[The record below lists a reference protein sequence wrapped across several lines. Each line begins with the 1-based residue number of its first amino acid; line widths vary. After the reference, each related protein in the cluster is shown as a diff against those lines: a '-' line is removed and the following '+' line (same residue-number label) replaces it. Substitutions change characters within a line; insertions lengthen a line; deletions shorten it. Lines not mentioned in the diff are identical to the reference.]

1 MYRDFFRLDRMP
13 FDNTPD
19 PRFFFATPEHEEAL
33 AALRYGV
40 LQRRG
45 ITIITGGPG
54 CGKTLLGRVLVT
66 ALQDQIDAAFV
77 TTGHDSGHELIA
89 AVCRAF
95 EVRHAPSDTT
105 GELIDHLHTVL
116 GERLADGRI
125 PTVFVDDGQNLSS
138 DTLEHLRLLGN
149 LETDTGKLLQVVLM
163 GQPELAARLRTP
175 GLEPVRQRV
184 FCSRRIAPFTLAET
198 RAYMP
203 YRLTLAGAAEDTAL
217 FTDGA
222 VELIHERSGGV
233 PRWINQ
239 IADNGLLV
247 AFGVSR
253 STVDRE
259 LVLEAIDHMMSVQ
272 LLPRCGPEAE
282 ARGPGPAVMAVDRT
296 AACEQSHERI
306 SAIANETDRAAARI
320 DSTLRAARD
329 QADDTARVLDS
340 RSGQAVDLL
349 QQLRVG
355 QELLRSQLVE
365 SEALL
370 SRLQAQVHAASAATA
385 HAAGLGHQLA
395 TAEQSSATLR
405 ARVDEGTALAGHLR
419 EDLAAVRAAQAEAH
433 QAEAAARA
441 GAEDA
446 RSARTELDAAVRRA
460 GTQAADTLEQSEQRL
475 AALVSEAGRT
485 GALVPQL
492 REGAAACAE
501 QLAEGKRVRGQLH
514 DECLQAAQA
523 ADAIRQAGVD
533 ARQQTETLQAR
544 LNESAG
550 LADRLDKGLRALR
563 AVIEEAQHA
572 AATTHAGA
580 HEAQTAGVELEQK
593 VQRLGQTGQSVVAEL
608 TAKSNVAI
616 EWLDRLQTCTEVLEP
631 TVVQAQHLTQDLRVQ
646 GDKLRAAAEHAQAMG
661 THLERLQ
668 IGAEAA
674 LGQTLQRVEHLLQ
687 RAAEVEHTVAST
699 TERSR
704 THAATLAAT
713 AQAWHAQLNGLLR
726 DLKDQVQQVQEA
738 SHQAMYAPLRA
749 AGAAGDIAA
758 VRELLHQSLHGSRA
772 EKNPA

>member
-1 MYRDFFRLDRMP
+1 VYRDFFRLDRMP

-105 GELIDHLHTVL
+105 GELIDHLHAVL
-116 GERLADGRI
+116 SERLADGRI
-125 PTVFVDDGQNLSS
+125 PTVFVDDGQNLSG

-203 YRLTLAGAAEDTAL
+203 HRLALAGVPEDTAL

-282 ARGPGPAVMAVDRT
+282 ARGPGPVATAGEHTAVCDP
-296 AACEQSHERI
+296 SHERLRAI
-306 SAIANETDRAAARI
+306 SNETDRAAARI
-320 DSTLRAARD
+320 DSALRAARD

-349 QQLRVG
+349 QQLRAG
-355 QELLRSQLVE
+355 QDLLRSQLVE

-370 SRLQAQVHAASAATA
+370 SRLQAQMHAASAATA
-385 HAAGLGHQLA
+385 QAAGLGHQLA

-419 EDLAAVRAAQAEAH
+419 EDLAAVRAAQVEAH

-446 RSARTELDAAVRRA
+446 RLTRTELDAAVRRA
-460 GTQAADTLEQSEQRL
+460 GT
-475 AALVSEAGRT
+475 
-485 GALVPQL
+485 
-492 REGAAACAE
+492 
-501 QLAEGKRVRGQLH
+501 
-514 DECLQAAQA
+514 QAAQA

-550 LADRLDKGLRALR
+550 LADRLDEGLRALR

-572 AATTHAGA
+572 AETTRTGA
-580 HEAQTAGVELEQK
+580 REAQTAGVELEQT

-668 IGAEAA
+668 VGAEAA

-713 AQAWHAQLNGLLR
+713 AQAWHEQLNGLLR
-726 DLKDQVQQVQEA
+726 DLKNQVQEVQEA
-738 SHQAMYAPLRA
+738 SHQAMYAPLRT
-749 AGAAGDIAA
+749 AGAAGDIAT
-758 VRELLHQSLHGSRA
+758 VRELLQQSLHGSRA
-772 EKNPA
+772 EKTPA